1 MTACLSEDL
10 VDRYVSG
17 VCSKA
22 ECRAVE
28 AHSAECEKC
37 RGQIERSRSDCA
49 GSAFDDS
56 KTVAIDTHSTVKLP
70 NQTTVAASEAQDR
83 SAPAQE
89 EVAAASDEKVKKD
102 FESMFEGYKIIEQ
115 IGSGGGGTVWRA
127 VQLSTRREVALKVLA
142 AGSFASEK
150 ARLRFQREVE
160 LTARL
165 EHPNIGRI
173 YDSGV
178 NRGVYYYAME
188 LFEGQHLNKYVKYR
202 QLSQREILELM
213 HSICLAVQYAH
224 QRGIIHR
231 DLKPAN
237 IIITADG
244 RPHVLD
250 FGLAKN
256 IVDGDR
262 QATVSIDGQVTGTP
276 AYMSPEQAA
285 GKLDAID
292 TRTDVYSLG
301 AIVYHLLT
309 GGWPC
314 DLSGSYY
321 NVLKSI
327 QEQEPVRPSKI
338 VPRFDGDVEAIL
350 LKALAKDPNE
360 RYQSA
365 SELAHDMR
373 CWLDGLPIVAR
384 SVDTVYLLRKF
395 IVRHRTA
402 SVIGVLLLIII
413 LSTTFISTYSYSQE
427 RAAGK
432 RLESQI
438 EMFKYEARK
447 NLVFAN
453 QVMFIL
459 FLEFWH
465 DDKLARA
472 SGTVI
477 HFPEGSREKTAAA
490 FLLDARPLE
499 KKKRD
504 FEAILF
510 GAQPSFGQ
518 FLIGEYYLKSNDKG
532 AAIEAYSRC
541 LELGEG
547 ASEFD
552 DWFKNR
558 AMRKRDELLGSN
570 VRVESREDAG
580 AG

>member
-1 MTACLSEDL
+1 MAACLSHDL
-10 VDRYVSG
+10 VERYVG
-17 VCSKA
+17 GLCSKE
-22 ECRAVE
+22 ECRTIE
-28 AHSAECEKC
+28 AHSVECEKC
-37 RGQIERSRSDCA
+37 RGQIERLQSDCPDCA
-49 GSAFDDS
+49 VDNS
-56 KTVAIDTHSTVKLP
+56 KTVSIDTHTTVKLP
-70 NQTTVAASEAQDR
+70 RQTTVEAPETQNR
-83 SAPAQE
+83 SAPPQE
-89 EVAAASDEKVKKD
+89 KAGASDEKVKRD

-115 IGSGGGGTVWRA
+115 IGAGGGGTVWRA

-213 HSICLAVQYAH
+213 HTICQAVQYAH

-244 RPHVLD
+244 QPHVLD

-301 AIVYHLLT
+301 AIVYYLLT

-327 QEQEPVRPSKI
+327 QEQDPVRPSKI

-365 SELAHDMR
+365 SELAHDIH

-472 SGTVI
+472 QGTVI
-477 HFPEGSREKTAAA
+477 HFPEQSRERTAAG
-490 FLLDARPLE
+490 FLLDPRPFE
-499 KKKRD
+499 QKKSD
-504 FEAILF
+504 FENTLF
-510 GAQPSFGQ
+510 ADEPSFGE
-518 FLIGEYYLKSNDKG
+518 FLIGEYHLKNNNK
-532 AAIEAYSRC
+532 AAAVEAYNRC
-541 LELGEG
+541 LELDGG

-558 AMRKRDELLGSN
+558 ATRKRAQLLN
-570 VRVESREDAG
+570 NRIPLESREG
-580 AG
+580 TGGG